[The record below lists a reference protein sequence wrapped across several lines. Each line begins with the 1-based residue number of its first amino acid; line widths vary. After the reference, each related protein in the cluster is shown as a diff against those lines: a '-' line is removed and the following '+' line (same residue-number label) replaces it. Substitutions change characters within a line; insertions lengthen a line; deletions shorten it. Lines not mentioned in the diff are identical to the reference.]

1 MTSASPYASS
11 DPMSASLAQ
20 NWWAV
25 ALRGLAALVL
35 GLCALF
41 FTGPTMLS
49 LVLVFAAYCL
59 ADGVFGFIAA
69 VRAARRHERWGLL
82 ILGAVFNILAAAI
95 AILWPGI
102 AILGFVILVAAWA
115 IITGGLA
122 LSSAFRLRVDH
133 GRWWMILGG
142 AASLVFGVLLIASP
156 LIGAVVLTWWIGAWA
171 LVMGISLLVLA
182 YRLRPHRDDWRH
194 FGGAALHG
202 V

>member
-1 MTSASPYASS
+1 MTSASAYASS
-11 DPMSASLAQ
+11 DPMSARLAQ

-25 ALRGLAALVL
+25 ALRGLVAVVF

-59 ADGVFGFIAA
+59 VDGVFGFVAA

-82 ILGAVFNILAAAI
+82 VLGAVFNILAAAV
-95 AILWPGI
+95 AILRPGI

-115 IITGGLA
+115 IVTGVLA
-122 LSSAFRLRVDH
+122 LISAFKLRLDH

-142 AASLVFGVLLIASP
+142 AASVIFGVLLIAAP
-156 LIGAVVLTWWIGAWA
+156 LIGAVVLTLWLGAWA

-182 YRLRPHRDDWRH
+182 FRLRPHRDDWH
-194 FGGAALHG
+194 HLGGAAPHG

>member
-1 MTSASPYASS
+1 MTSASAYASS
-11 DPMSASLAQ
+11 DPMSARLAQ

-25 ALRGLAALVL
+25 ALRGLVAVVF

-59 ADGVFGFIAA
+59 VDGVFGFVAA

-82 ILGAVFNILAAAI
+82 VLGAVFNILAAAV

-115 IITGGLA
+115 IVTGGLA
-122 LSSAFRLRVDH
+122 LFSAFRLRMDH

-142 AASLVFGVLLIASP
+142 AASLLFGVLLIASP

-182 YRLRPHRDDWRH
+182 FRLRPHRDDWH
-194 FGGAALHG
+194 HLGGAAPHG

>member
-1 MTSASPYASS
+1 MTSASPYAPS
-11 DPMSASLAQ
+11 DPMSARLAQ

-25 ALRGLAALVL
+25 ALRGLAAVVL
-35 GLCALF
+35 GVCALF

-49 LVLVFAAYCL
+49 LVLLFGAYCL
-59 ADGVFGFIAA
+59 VDGVFGFIAA

-82 ILGAVFNILAAAI
+82 VLGAVLNILAAAV

-102 AILGFVILVAAWA
+102 AIVGFVLLVAVWA

-122 LSSAFRLRVDH
+122 LFSAFRLRIDH

-171 LVMGISLLVLA
+171 LVIGVSLLALA